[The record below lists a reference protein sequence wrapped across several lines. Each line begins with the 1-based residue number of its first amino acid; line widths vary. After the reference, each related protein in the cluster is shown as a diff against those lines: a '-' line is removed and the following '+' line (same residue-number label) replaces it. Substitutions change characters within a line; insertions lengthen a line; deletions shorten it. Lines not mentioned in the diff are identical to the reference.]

1 MHPYFSLAGR
11 VALVTGGSRG
21 IGQMIAQGLLEAGA
35 RVFICARDAEACA
48 DTATHLSAYGDCQAI
63 PADLSSEAGARRLA
77 QALGG
82 LSARLDILVNN
93 AGTSWGA
100 ALESYPVSG
109 WEKVM

>member
-11 VALVTGGSRG
+11 IALVTGGSRG

-48 DTATHLSAYGDCQAI
+48 DTATRLSAYGDCQAI

-93 AGTSWGA
+93 AGTS
-100 ALESYPVSG
+100 
-109 WEKVM
+109 